1 MLGIVSTPHI
11 TLLASSVRHMVYGSD
26 SVHVRIQAI
35 LRLHTHACFL
45 RKKQEKCVR
54 HLHTVSFNNFWLVS
68 ISVAPHNYDKVGKVG
83 FYH

>member
-1 MLGIVSTPHI
+1 MLGIVRTPHI
-11 TLLASSVRHMVYGSD
+11 TLLASSAHHMAYGSD
-26 SVHVRIQAI
+26 SVHVRTS